1 MKKSEIRYVLEKA
14 LSQLNRIESP
24 NEIKMCHVF
33 DTGGY
38 TGDCEEIFAFDIGL
52 SYDEEDN
59 VIFFEYFGDTN
70 PGTRGVPGGV
80 PKGKGSE
87 GRKY

>member
-24 NEIKMCHVF
+24 NEIKMCHTI

-38 TGDCEEIFAFDIGL
+38 SGDCEEIYEFDLGL

-59 VIFFEYFGDTN
+59 VIFFEYYGDTN
-70 PGTRGVPGGV
+70 PGTRGVL
-80 PKGKGSE
+80 KGKGSE

>member
-24 NEIKMCHVF
+24 NEIKMCHTI

-38 TGDCEEIFAFDIGL
+38 SGDCEEIYEFDLGL

-70 PGTRGVPGGV
+70 PGTRGIPGVV

>member
-24 NEIKMCHVF
+24 NEIKMCHTI

-38 TGDCEEIFAFDIGL
+38 GGDCEEIYEFDLGL

-70 PGTRGVPGGV
+70 PGTPGI
-80 PKGKGSE
+80 PGKE
-87 GRKY
+87 V

>member
-14 LSQLNRIESP
+14 LAQLNSIESP
-24 NEIKMCHVF
+24 NEIKMCHTL

-38 TGDCEEIFAFDIGL
+38 TGDCEEIYEFDLGL

-70 PGTRGVPGGV
+70 PGTPGI
-80 PKGKGSE
+80 PGKE
-87 GRKY
+87 V

>member
-24 NEIKMCHVF
+24 NEIKMCHTL

-38 TGDCEEIFAFDIGL
+38 TGDCEEIYEFDLGL

-70 PGTRGVPGGV
+70 PGTPGVPGKEV
-80 PKGKGSE
+80 
-87 GRKY
+87 

>member
-1 MKKSEIRYVLEKA
+1 MKVSEIRYVLEKA

-24 NEIKMCHVF
+24 NEVKMCHTI

-38 TGDCEEIFAFDIGL
+38 GGDCEEIYEFDLGL

-70 PGTRGVPGGV
+70 PGTPGIPGTEV
-80 PKGKGSE
+80 
-87 GRKY
+87 

>member
-14 LSQLNRIESP
+14 LSQLNSIESP
-24 NEIKMCHVF
+24 NEIKMCHTL

-38 TGDCEEIFAFDIGL
+38 TGDCEEIYEFDLGI

-70 PGTRGVPGGV
+70 PGTRGVV
-80 PKGKGSE
+80 
-87 GRKY
+87 

>member
-24 NEIKMCHVF
+24 NEIKMCHTI

-38 TGDCEEIFAFDIGL
+38 GGDCEEIYEFDLGL
-52 SYDEEDN
+52 SYNEEDN
-59 VIFFEYFGDTN
+59 VIFFEYYGDTN
-70 PGTRGVPGGV
+70 PGTRGVPGV
-80 PKGKGSE
+80 APKGKGSE

>member
-24 NEIKMCHVF
+24 NEIKMCHTL

-38 TGDCEEIFAFDIGL
+38 TGDCEEIYEFDLGL

-70 PGTRGVPGGV
+70 PGTRGVP
-80 PKGKGSE
+80 KGKGSE

>member
-24 NEIKMCHVF
+24 NEIKMCHVI

-38 TGDCEEIFAFDIGL
+38 AGDCEEIYAFDIGL

-70 PGTRGVPGGV
+70 PGTRGLPGGA

>member
-24 NEIKMCHVF
+24 NEVKMYHTF

-38 TGDCEEIFAFDIGL
+38 SGDCNEVYDFDLGL
-52 SYDEEDN
+52 SYDKEDN
-59 VIFFEYFGDTN
+59 VIFLEYFGDEN
-70 PGTRGVPGGV
+70 PGSRGLPGGV